1 MFHRQMHAG
10 SPSPE
15 RGIRTFGDINP
26 GSPFHG
32 GHRYCHNGGM
42 VFSRLYGGG
51 LDRPRASRR
60 PWGPRTPSRP
70 PSRPPRKAPGC
81 RVGPQTGEVLPERGH
96 GLRSPIE
103 ASASQGS
110 KMAMMAPVAV
120 PRKVSICRGKGLGVH
135 DPRPL
140 GAWMDSSASRERST
154 ATTGCRGD
162 YGLRR
167 IASSARSEEVAGR

>member
-1 MFHRQMHAG
+1 MALAHHRG
-10 SPSPE
+10 
-15 RGIRTFGDINP
+15 
-26 GSPFHG
+26 
-32 GHRYCHNGGM
+32 
-42 VFSRLYGGG
+42 
-51 LDRPRASRR
+51 RASRGGGAGQR
-60 PWGPRTPSRP
+60 GPPIAILAPIVAPKKPSVCRG
-70 PSRPPRKAPGC
+70 KAAGSGGPCPLGAAMDSSAL
-81 RVGPQTGEVLPERGH
+81 PQTGEVLPERGH